1 MKPTYTEPNY
11 LLDSVADTE
20 EQISQITEGKSLNPE
35 ANLRAYKSAAV
46 IGLAISLGA
55 SSVLLPHQGDE
66 AIAAEPLF
74 TVSPVASTLGAGLSS
89 SPDHNQPSIIQSSPV
104 QGSVIQDSKATA
116 ESLEPSSPVVITP
129 VQATTYHQV
138 KSGDTFWLLAQKY
151 QISAEAIAQANNL
164 DIKATLSVGQSLR
177 IPTTNTIHEMQLGE
191 INEVNSPTYGVS
203 KAQLQNTSTTNT
215 PANTPI
221 NVQGIAN
228 PEPVL
233 QSRQNEALQ
242 NLRGQTDQLRE
253 TLGGWRI
260 ERNSSTSLANQNNLI
275 ASIPTQPNPS
285 PTAGWL
291 NRNQA
296 SRQVL
301 EQPNIVV
308 AAARNSLT
316 KESPTP
322 NYQSTVSSVSRTA
335 SSTAG
340 ATTGNNNAAPN
351 VANLPLNSQSST
363 PAANPSVPVVITTTS
378 LPNAGNANWATSS
391 SNSSH
396 PNPASSWVAHNP
408 EPISPSTPTVFAAVP
423 STPILPPVTTQEA
436 AVPSTPEVHQ
446 VRPGET
452 LDAIA
457 RRYGV
462 SRQEIARANRISN
475 PNLLFV
481 DQRLTIPV
489 NPNRVISAAPA
500 GVDNSPKAGNSSD
513 MSLGTPSPTVTVA
526 ALPQPSPGG
535 IFGNGSANPA
545 PIINSSS
552 NQLTQDELVTER
564 LRADIRRMREE
575 HQQQRTSQPILTNQ
589 NQQPTANPESRP
601 LFSNNI
607 SNTGTSNSGGLE
619 RVNPQF
625 RANTESA
632 ASPSLP
638 TQPQLVAV
646 APSSAGAL
654 NPMLQLPIGQV
665 VSPDLPPLSPADT
678 YLPNSPARF
687 DGYIWPAEGVLT
699 SGYGMRWGRM
709 HRGIDIAAPTGT
721 PIMAAAPGVVVT
733 AGWNDGGY
741 GNLVEIK
748 HPDGSLTL
756 YAHNNRILVQEGQQV
771 AQGEQ
776 ISEMG
781 STGFSTGPHLHFE
794 IHPTGRGAVN
804 PIALMPRE

>member
-11 LLDSVADTE
+11 LLNGVADTE
-20 EQISQITEGKSLNPE
+20 GQISQLTEGKSLNPE
-35 ANLRAYKSAAV
+35 TNLRAYKSAAV

-55 SSVLLPHQGDE
+55 SGVLLPRQGDE
-66 AIAAEPLF
+66 AIAAEPF
-74 TVSPVASTLGAGLSS
+74 TVRPIASTLGAGLNA
-89 SPDHNQPSIIQSSPV
+89 SPDSNQPPTIQSSTV
-104 QGSVIQDSKATA
+104 QGSTIPESRVATEA
-116 ESLEPSSPVVITP
+116 VEPSVPVVIVP
-129 VQATTYHQV
+129 VQATVYHQV

-151 QISAEAIAQANNL
+151 QISADAIAQANNL
-164 DIKATLSVGQSLR
+164 DIKATLTVGQSLR

-191 INEVNSPTYGVS
+191 INEVNSPPYGVS
-203 KAQLQNTSTTNT
+203 KAQLQNISTTNT
-215 PANTPI
+215 PANIPVNI
-221 NVQGIAN
+221 QGIVN

-233 QSRQNEALQ
+233 QSRQNEALR
-242 NLRGQTDQLRE
+242 NLRGQTDQLRA

-260 ERNSSTSLANQNNLI
+260 ERNSGTNLTNQNNLI
-275 ASIPTQPNPS
+275 VSVPTQPSPS

-291 NRNQA
+291 NSNQA
-296 SRQVL
+296 TRQVL
-301 EQPNIVV
+301 GQPTVVV
-308 AAARNSLT
+308 ASAQDSLV
-316 KESPTP
+316 KESPSPSP
-322 NYQSTVSSVSRTA
+322 NYQSTPASFSRAVSQT
-335 SSTAG
+335 TG
-340 ATTGNNNAAPN
+340 ATTGNNAAPN
-351 VANLPLNSQSST
+351 AANLPLNSQSST
-363 PAANPSVPVVITTTS
+363 PVVNPSAPVVITTTS
-378 LPNAGNANWATSS
+378 LPNAGNANWAT
-391 SNSSH
+391 NSST
-396 PNPASSWVAHNP
+396 PNPASNWVSHNS
-408 EPISPSTPTVFAAVP
+408 EPVSNGAPTVFAAVP
-423 STPILPPVTTQEA
+423 STSILPLVTTQESVA
-436 AVPSTPEVHQ
+436 PSTPEVHQ
-446 VRPGET
+446 VRTGET

-481 DQRLTIPV
+481 DQRLTIPAS
-489 NPNRVISAAPA
+489 PSRVMSVAPT
-500 GVDNSPKAGNSSD
+500 GVDNTQKLGNSSEV
-513 MSLGTPSPTVTVA
+513 SLVTPSPTVTVA

-535 IFGNGSANPA
+535 IFGGGSANPA

-552 NQLTQDELVTER
+552 SQITQDELVTER

-575 HQQQRTSQPILTNQ
+575 HQQQEASSQPVLINQ
-589 NQQPTANPESRP
+589 SSVATPRQEARP
-601 LFSNNI
+601 LFANNPA
-607 SNTGTSNSGGLE
+607 NSPANNPRSSE
-619 RVNPQF
+619 RVNPEF
-625 RANTESA
+625 RASTTGV
-632 ASPSLP
+632 SPSLP

-665 VSPDLPPLSPADT
+665 VSPDLPPLSPADA

-748 HPDGSLTL
+748 HPDGSLTM
-756 YAHNNRILVQEGQQV
+756 YAHNNRVLVQEGQQV

-776 ISEMG
+776 IAEMG

>member
-11 LLDSVADTE
+11 LLSSVADTE
-20 EQISQITEGKSLNPE
+20 DQISQLPE
-35 ANLRAYKSAAV
+35 EKTLSPETNLRAYRSAAV

-55 SSVLLPHQGDE
+55 SGVLLPRQGDE
-66 AIAAEPLF
+66 AIAAEPFSLR
-74 TVSPVASTLGAGLSS
+74 PVTSSVGTGLSS
-89 SPDHNQPSIIQSSPV
+89 SPDGNQPPTI
-104 QGSVIQDSKATA
+104 QGSTVQESTIQEPKATTEA
-116 ESLEPSSPVVITP
+116 IEPSSPVVITP
-129 VQATTYHQV
+129 IQATVYHQV

-151 QISAEAIAQANNL
+151 QISADAIAKANNL
-164 DIKATLSVGQSLR
+164 DIKATLTVGQSLR
-177 IPTTNTIHEMQLGE
+177 IPTTNAIHEMQLGE
-191 INEVNSPTYGVS
+191 TTEVNSPTYGVS
-203 KAQLQNTSTTNT
+203 KAQLQQTTSISN
-215 PANTPI
+215 PPVSI
-221 NVQGIAN
+221 PVNVQGVAN
-228 PEPVL
+228 PEQVL
-233 QSRQNEALQ
+233 QSRQNESLR
-242 NLRGQTDQLRE
+242 NLRGQRDQLRE

-260 ERNSSTSLANQNNLI
+260 ERNSDTSLTNQNNLV
-275 ASIPTQPNPS
+275 ASVPVQPISS
-285 PTAGWL
+285 PASGWL
-291 NRNQA
+291 NSNQS
-296 SRQVL
+296 SRQAL
-301 EQPNIVV
+301 GQATVV
-308 AAARNSLT
+308 ASAQGSLT
-316 KESPTP
+316 KESPAP
-322 NYQSTVSSVSRTA
+322 NYQGTVASVSIAA
-335 SSTAG
+335 SPNAA
-340 ATTGNNNAAPN
+340 ATTGNNAAPN
-351 VANLPLNSQSST
+351 AANLTLNSQNST
-363 PAANPSVPVVITTTS
+363 PASTPSAPVVITSPS
-378 LPNAGNANWATSS
+378 LPNAGNANWAASPSS
-391 SNSSH
+391 
-396 PNPASSWVAHNP
+396 PNPTNNWVARNP
-408 EPISPSTPTVFAAVP
+408 EPVSPATTPTVFAAVP
-423 STPILPPVTTQEA
+423 SMPVLPAVTTQEVA
-436 AVPSTPEVHQ
+436 APSAPEVHQ

-462 SRQEIARANRISN
+462 SRQEIARVNRISN

-489 NPNRVISAAPA
+489 NPNRVISAPPA
-500 GVDNSPKAGNSSD
+500 GVDNPQKAGNSSD
-513 MSLGTPSPTVTVA
+513 VSLVTPAPTVTVA

-535 IFGNGSANPA
+535 IFGGGSANPA
-545 PIINSSS
+545 QIINSSS
-552 NQLTQDELVTER
+552 SQLSQDELVTER

-589 NQQPTANPESRP
+589 NQQPTASPESRT
-601 LFSNNI
+601 LFTNN
-607 SNTGTSNSGGLE
+607 SGTSNSGGLE

-625 RANTESA
+625 RASSEST
-632 ASPSLP
+632 SPSLP
-638 TQPQLVAV
+638 AQPQLVAA
-646 APSSAGAL
+646 APSPAGTY

-665 VSPDLPPLSPADT
+665 VSPDLPPLAPAET